1 MKGAHGIRVDSVTI
15 VVKMRE
21 CVSREEAIKKRKKK
35 RVTTSSVKEVNSYRD
50 VATILDKYSLIH
62 TSHYLNIHHKSN

>member
-21 CVSREEAIKKRKKK
+21 CVSREEAIKKK